1 MIRAS
6 AAASESLRCSLCFA
20 ALPLVDVAPVFC
32 EEVLV
37 LDFDFVDFKFD
48 LAIWRMGESVRSLRL
63 ARAVRERNERGRT
76 LAGSGKMSE
85 GKNLKEVRGKS
96 EFSFSVAELH

>member
-6 AAASESLRCSLCFA
+6 AAASELLRCSLCFA

-37 LDFDFVDFKFD
+37 LDFDFVDFD

-63 ARAVRERNERGRT
+63 ARAVRERNERGKT
-76 LAGSGKMSE
+76 LAGSGKMSG